1 MKLTSNDVNKDDDD
15 DVEQKDFDVRDIFDA
30 EVGPL
35 LKKMHTI
42 CFEHNI
48 PMYAIFA
55 ISRDDERLGVAQACM
70 LNKTKDRVV
79 EKINMIQAIADSENS
94 HVRHVELPK
103 ELKGVIDD
111 LLGRLTGDHDN
122 GPVDITSAPPTET
135 KH

>member
-1 MKLTSNDVNKDDDD
+1 MKLTSNDVNKDED

>member
-1 MKLTSNDVNKDDDD
+1 MKLTSNDVNKDED

-70 LNKTKDRVV
+70 LNKTKDRVI
-79 EKINMIQAIADSENS
+79 EKINMIQAMADSENA
-94 HVRHVELPK
+94 HMHRIQLPK

-111 LLGRLTGDHDN
+111 LLGRLSGDNDS